1 MSQVYT
7 IYKKRY
13 ELKLQALEITDTSGY
28 SIIFSCD
35 GVQRADRILRRLLQS
50 DLPNSIFSQ
59 VGMANILSM
68 LRGFSGK
75 FYNSFLSYLLTQLTK
90 LWQNNE
96 LTNFQYLM
104 HLNAASGRS
113 YHDLTQYPGG
123 YVCPHIFTTKTVCFT
138 TCAYSHALDPR

>member
-1 MSQVYT
+1 MEGLWKDLIGSDYSYHRMPLNQVYS
-7 IYKKRY
+7 IYKRRY
-13 ELKLQALEITDTSGY
+13 ELKLQALEITDLAGY

-35 GVQRADRILRRLLQS
+35 GIQRADSIINQLLQA

-59 VGMANILSM
+59 VGITSM
-68 LRGFSGK
+68 ISALRGYSGN
-75 FYNSFLSYLLTQLTK
+75 FYHRFLEYVLAQLTR

-113 YHDLTQYPGG
+113 YHDLTQYPGI
-123 YVCPHIFTTKTVCFT
+123 P
-138 TCAYSHALDPR
+138 